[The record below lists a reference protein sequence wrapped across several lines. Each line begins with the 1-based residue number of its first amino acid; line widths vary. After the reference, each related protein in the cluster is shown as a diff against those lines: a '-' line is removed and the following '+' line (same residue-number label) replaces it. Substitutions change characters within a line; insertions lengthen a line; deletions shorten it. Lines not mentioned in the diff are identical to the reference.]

1 MSGFTLHLHS
11 MTAARTLAGVRSLV
25 ARDASGSFGIQAG
38 HEDFMTALEFG
49 LARYRTSATDWQY
62 LALPGGIL
70 RVGTDDGFVDGIL
83 RVAAGE
89 VWLFTRRYLED
100 SDYRRLGGEIARQLR
115 AEEAALRETHVSLQ
129 QMEQQLLRRLWEL
142 EHRGSPA

>member
-1 MSGFTLHLHS
+1 
-11 MTAARTLAGVRSLV
+11 
-25 ARDASGSFGIQAG
+25 
-38 HEDFMTALEFG
+38 MTALEFG
-49 LARYRTSATDWQY
+49 LARYRTGATDWQY
-62 LALPGGIL
+62 LALPG
-70 RVGTDDGFVDGIL
+70 GIL

>member
-1 MSGFTLHLHS
+1 MNTFTLHLHS
-11 MTAARTLAGVRSLV
+11 MTAAQTVPGVRSLV

-49 LARYRTSATDWQY
+49 LARYRCADDWRY

-70 RVGTDDGFVDGIL
+70 RV
-83 RVAAGE
+83 AGGQ

-100 SDYRRLGGEIARQLR
+100 SDYRRLGAEIEAELR
-115 AEEAALRETHVSLQ
+115 AEEAALRETRLSLQ
-129 QMEQQLLRRLWEL
+129 QMEQHLLRRLWEL
-142 EHRGSPA
+142 EQRRWPA

>member
-1 MSGFTLHLHS
+1 MKTYTLHLHS
-11 MTAARTLAGVRSLV
+11 LTQARTLPEVQSLV

-49 LARYRTSATDWQY
+49 LARYRAREGSGEGGWQY

-70 RVGTDDGFVDGIL
+70 RVH
-83 RVAAGE
+83 AGE
-89 VWLFTRRYLED
+89 VWLFTRRFLED
-100 SDYRRLGGEIARQLR
+100 SDYRRLSGVIERELR
-115 AEEAALRETHVSLQ
+115 AEEEALRQTRTSIQ

-142 EHRGSPA
+142 EQHRWPV

>member
-1 MSGFTLHLHS
+1 MNTFTLHLHS
-11 MTAARTLAGVRSLV
+11 LTQARTLPGVRSLV

-49 LARYRTSATDWQY
+49 LARYRTGAGDWQY

-70 RVGTDDGFVDGIL
+70 RV
-83 RVAAGE
+83 AAGA

-100 SDYRRLGGEIARQLR
+100 SDYRRLGGEIERELR
-115 AEEAALRETHVSLQ
+115 AEEEALRETRTSLQ
-129 QMEQQLLRRLWEL
+129 QMEQQLLRRLWAL
-142 EHRGSPA
+142 EQRGRPA

>member
-49 LARYRTSATDWQY
+49 LARYRTGAAGWQY
-62 LALPGGIL
+62 LALPG
-70 RVGTDDGFVDGIL
+70 GIL

-142 EHRGSPA
+142 EQRGSPA

>member
-1 MSGFTLHLHS
+1 MNTFTLHLHS
-11 MTAARTLAGVRSLV
+11 MTTARTVPGVRSLV

-49 LARYRTSATDWQY
+49 LARYRSGANDWQY

-70 RVGTDDGFVDGIL
+70 RV
-83 RVAAGE
+83 AAGA

-100 SDYRRLGGEIARQLR
+100 SDYRRLGGELERQLR
-115 AEEAALRETHVSLQ
+115 AEEEALRETRVSLQ

-142 EHRGSPA
+142 EQRESPA

>member
-1 MSGFTLHLHS
+1 MNTFTLHLRS
-11 MTAARTLAGVRSLV
+11 LTQARTVAGVRSLV

-49 LARYRTSATDWQY
+49 LARYRSGAGDWQY

-70 RVGTDDGFVDGIL
+70 RV
-83 RVAAGE
+83 AAGA

-100 SDYRRLGGEIARQLR
+100 RDYRRLGGEIERELR
-115 AEEAALRETHVSLQ
+115 AEEEALRETRTSLQ
-129 QMEQQLLRRLWEL
+129 QMEQQLLRRLWAL
-142 EHRGSPA
+142 EQRGRPV

>member
-1 MSGFTLHLHS
+1 VNTFTLHLHS
-11 MTAARTLAGVRSLV
+11 LTAARTLPGVRSLV

-49 LARYRTSATDWQY
+49 LARYRSGAGAWQY

-70 RVGTDDGFVDGIL
+70 RV
-83 RVAAGE
+83 AAGA

-100 SDYRRLGGEIARQLR
+100 SDYRRLGGEIERELR
-115 AEEAALRETHVSLQ
+115 AEEEALRQTRMSLQ
-129 QMEQQLLRRLWEL
+129 QMEQQLLRRLWAL
-142 EHRGSPA
+142 EQRGRPA

>member
-11 MTAARTLAGVRSLV
+11 LTVAETVPGVRSLV

-49 LARYRTSATDWQY
+49 LARYRTGAADWQY

-70 RVGTDDGFVDGIL
+70 RVAD
-83 RVAAGE
+83 GE
-89 VWLFTRRYLED
+89 VWLFTRRYLAD
-100 SDYRRLGGEIARQLR
+100 RDYRRLGGELTRQLR
-115 AEEAALRETHVSLQ
+115 AEEEALRETRVSLQ
-129 QMEQQLLRRLWEL
+129 EMEQQLLRRLWAL
-142 EHRGSPA
+142 EQRERPA

>member
-1 MSGFTLHLHS
+1 MSTFTLHLHS
-11 MTAARTLAGVRSLV
+11 MTVARRIPGVRSLV

-49 LARYRTSATDWQY
+49 LARYRSGANDWQY

-70 RVGTDDGFVDGIL
+70 RVAG
-83 RVAAGE
+83 GE

-100 SDYRRLGGEIARQLR
+100 SDYRRLGGELERQLR
-115 AEEAALRETHVSLQ
+115 AEEEALRETRLSLQ
-129 QMEQQLLRRLWEL
+129 QMEQHLLRRLWEL
-142 EHRGSPA
+142 ERRGAPA

>member
-1 MSGFTLHLHS
+1 MNAFTLHLHS
-11 MTAARTLAGVRSLV
+11 LTAARTLPGVRSLV

-49 LARYRTSATDWQY
+49 LARYRTGVGDWQY

-70 RVGTDDGFVDGIL
+70 RV
-83 RVAAGE
+83 AAGA

-100 SDYRRLGGEIARQLR
+100 SDYRRLGGEIERELR
-115 AEEAALRETHVSLQ
+115 AEEEALRQTRMSLQ

-142 EHRGSPA
+142 EQRGRPA

>member
-1 MSGFTLHLHS
+1 VSTFTLHLHS
-11 MTAARTLAGVRSLV
+11 MTTARTVPGVRSLV

-49 LARYRTSATDWQY
+49 LARYRSGANDWQY
-62 LALPGGIL
+62 LALPG
-70 RVGTDDGFVDGIL
+70 GIL

-100 SDYRRLGGEIARQLR
+100 SDYRRLGGELERQLR
-115 AEEAALRETHVSLQ
+115 AEEEALRETRVSLQ
-129 QMEQQLLRRLWEL
+129 QMEQHLLRRLWEL
-142 EHRGSPA
+142 EQRESPA